1 MVMVKNTNNFK
12 MLASKICDEVQAYI
26 PAELERDNARS
37 DLLETIETLLS
48 ENEFD
53 STIPESRRVTILLS
67 DIRGFTALAET
78 FSAMTVMELLNRYFS
93 RMTNVIVRHG
103 GTIDKLMGDSIMV
116 LFGAPNSEIDD
127 VERAIACAV
136 EMQRAMSEFNQ
147 QNIGLG
153 LPELF
158 MGIGINTGEVVA
170 GSVGSEHHREYTV
183 IGDEVNLT
191 SRIEAQSLR
200 GQILISEN
208 TYRAAKAFV
217 LVGEPNKV
225 HVKGKRE
232 PVNLYDLMGTTRPR
246 AITVPRREIRKS
258 PRVNVNMPCY
268 FRRLLGKHVQ
278 PDQFRGEVIDLGYAG
293 LLMRSP
299 IDLVPFSEIKIEVSL
314 QLLGADTTDIY
325 ARVINT
331 EDADDGVLCSLE
343 FTSMDEIGQY
353 TIKRFVD
360 SQLTIT

>member
-1 MVMVKNTNNFK
+1 MAKNTRDIK
-12 MLASKICDEVQAYI
+12 VLASEICSEVQAYI
-26 PAELERDNARS
+26 PTQYERDNVRPALIS
-37 DLLETIETLLS
+37 KIEEVLS
-48 ENEFD
+48 GNNQYGD
-53 STIPESRRVTILLS
+53 AVPESRRVTILLS

-93 RMTNVIVRHG
+93 RMTDIIVKHG

-116 LFGAPNSEIDD
+116 LFGAPSSEVDD
-127 VERAIACAV
+127 VERSIACAV
-136 EMQRAMSEFNQ
+136 EMQRAMSEFNL
-147 QNIGLG
+147 QNSALG

-170 GSVGSEHHREYTV
+170 GAVGSEHHREYTV

-208 TYRAAKAFV
+208 TYRAAKSFV

-232 PVNLYDLMGTTRPR
+232 PVSLYDLMGTTRPR
-246 AITVPRREIRKS
+246 AITVPRREVRKS
-258 PRVNVNMPCY
+258 PRVNVSMPCF
-268 FRRLLGKHVQ
+268 FRRMLGKQVQ
-278 PDQFRGEVIDLGYAG
+278 EDQFRGEVIDIGYAG
-293 LLMRSP
+293 LLMKSP
-299 IDLVPFSEIKIEVSL
+299 INLAPFSEIKIEVSL
-314 QLLGADTTDIY
+314 QLLGADTTDIF
-325 ARVINT
+325 ARVINV
-331 EDADDGVLCSLE
+331 EEVVDGVLCSLE
-343 FTSMDEIGQY
+343 FSSMDMIGQQ

-360 SQLTIT
+360 NQIYVS